1 MPIRILAQ
9 TEQTWV
15 TEPGSNDQIYNTP
28 TATGET
34 LDYRQGKVN
43 VILNNTHILPFL
55 GTCGLVSCVNVLR
68 LAGRMETTEEEVL
81 KYALYNRLCKCTM
94 NPYMNGGTSA
104 SSRQNILQGF
114 GLESEVLEATTEDI
128 AKYVSE
134 GRGVIISVDA
144 GILWE
149 DSDREG
155 EFHAITVTS
164 VKKDPDGN
172 ILGFYICDSGSGSD
186 DFARYCDADFLRRS
200 LSGYPMNVTSAIIR

>member
-1 MPIRILAQ
+1 MPVRILTK

-15 TEPGSNDQIYNTP
+15 TEPGSEDQIYNTP
-28 TATGET
+28 TTTGET

-43 VILNNTHILPFL
+43 VLLNRTHILPFL

-114 GLESEVLEATTEDI
+114 GLESEILEATPEDI

-134 GRGVIISVDA
+134 GKGVIISVDA

-149 DSDREG
+149 APEREG
-155 EFHAITVTS
+155 EYHAITVTS
-164 VKKDPDGN
+164 VKKDADGN
-172 ILGFYICDSGSGSD
+172 LLGFYICDSGSGSD
-186 DFARYCDADFLRRS
+186 DFARYCDTDFLRRS
-200 LSGYPMNVTSAIIR
+200 LSGSPMNVTSAIIR